1 LDRDVDDNF
10 VVSPIS
16 VKLAVG
22 MLYLG
27 VEGTAAREIEKA
39 LRINSTIKDNVLRKF
54 SDVAL
59 SLEVSNS
66 FVLIKN

>member
-1 LDRDVDDNF
+1 MDRDVDDNF